1 MAVKG
6 MEEIILNG
14 KRVFFRFDFNVPIDP
29 GGQVGDETRLR
40 RALPTLRYA
49 VGQGARC
56 ILASHL
62 GRPKGERKPE
72 FTLEPVAVRLSH
84 LLEMQVSFVP
94 DSIGEVVRSEVA
106 KLKNGQLLLLENL
119 RFYSGETK
127 NDPLFSSELAALAEV
142 YVNDAFGTAHRAHAS
157 TVGVPKLLPH
167 KAAGFLMKEELDN
180 LGRAL
185 ENPARPLVALFGGA
199 KVSDKL
205 AILSHFVKTVDTVL
219 IGGGMANT
227 FLQAKGLTVG
237 ISKVEEDML
246 GVAHDILL
254 EAQQAGCRL
263 LLPVDV
269 VVAPSIDNPVGLDTV
284 AAEAIPSDLMV
295 LDIGTRT
302 INDFEREIGSAGTL
316 IWNGPMGVF
325 EQEAFAHGTNAVA
338 HAVGSSK
345 AFSLVGGGDTI
356 RAVRQAEVEKQI
368 SYISTGGGAFMEFLE
383 GKKLPGVEA
392 LEC

>member
-6 MEEIILNG
+6 IQDINIKD
-14 KRVFFRFDFNVPIDP
+14 KRVFFRFDFNVPLDSS
-29 GGQVGDETRLR
+29 GQVGDDTRLR

-49 VGQGARC
+49 KEQGARC

-62 GRPKGERKPE
+62 GRPKGERRPE
-72 FTLEPVAVRLSH
+72 LTLQPVASKLSQ
-84 LLEMQVSFVP
+84 LLDVPVNFVP
-94 DSIGEVVRSEVA
+94 DCIGVEVSGAVGRLRSGE
-106 KLKNGQLLLLENL
+106 LLLLENL
-119 RFYSGETK
+119 RFYPGETK
-127 NDPLFSSELAALAEV
+127 NDPTFASRLADLAEV

-157 TVGVPKLLPH
+157 TVGVPILLTQ

-185 ENPARPLVALFGGA
+185 ENPVRPVVALFGGA

-205 AILSHFVKTVDTVL
+205 AILSHFVRTLDSVL

-227 FLQAKGLTVG
+227 FLRAKGLAVG
-237 ISKVEEDML
+237 VSKVEDDML
-246 GVAHDILL
+246 ETAHEILQ
-254 EAQQAGCRL
+254 EAQKAGCRV
-263 LLPVDV
+263 LLPQDV
-269 VVAPSIDNPVGLDTV
+269 VVATSIENPGRVSTVGVT
-284 AAEAIPSDLMV
+284 AIPSDSMA
-295 LDIGTRT
+295 LDIGPQT
-302 INDFEREIGSAGTL
+302 IHEFTREIQRAATL

-325 EQEAFAHGTNAVA
+325 EEDAFAKGTNDIAQAVA
-338 HAVGSSK
+338 ASE

-356 RAVRQAEVEKQI
+356 RAVRKAGVESRV

-392 LEC
+392 LES